1 MCKGYYYIRRRMMGG
16 WGVWVGGWVVF
27 VSNLDLIVI
36 LYVEEAEI
44 TAE

>member
-1 MCKGYYYIRRRMMGG
+1 MGG
-16 WGVWVGGWVVF
+16 LGGGWVVF

>member
-1 MCKGYYYIRRRMMGG
+1 MGG
-16 WGVWVGGWVVF
+16 EGWVVF

>member
-1 MCKGYYYIRRRMMGG
+1 MGG
-16 WGVWVGGWVVF
+16 GGLGGGWVVF

>member
-1 MCKGYYYIRRRMMGG
+1 MCKGYYYIRRRMLG
-16 WGVWVGGWVVF
+16 GGWVVF

>member
-16 WGVWVGGWVVF
+16 VGGEGWVVL

>member
-1 MCKGYYYIRRRMMGG
+1 MGG
-16 WGVWVGGWVVF
+16 LGGWWVVF